1 MPDTFYT
8 MYGLILFIPLIS
20 SIAAG
25 LFGRSIGEKGAG
37 LFTSICIVITFLIC
51 CFAFIEITFFN
62 APNYLHLWT
71 WMDTGN
77 FTVSFSLLFD
87 QLTAV
92 MLIVVTSVSCL
103 VHIYSIEYMNGDP
116 HLPRFMSYLS
126 LFTFFMLILITANNI
141 LLLFIGWEGV
151 GLCSYL
157 LITFWYTRLQAN
169 KSAIKAMVVNRV
181 GDAAL
186 VLGMCLIYYT
196 YNSLD
201 YNVIFALVPYL
212 LNDTINILNFEFFT
226 INVIG
231 LLLLAAAAGKSAQL
245 FLHTWLPDAM
255 EAPTPVSALIHAAT
269 MVNLLPSFQ
278 RNLRDYYFAV
288 CENLLIFYFMNTL
301 YFL

>member
-1 MPDTFYT
+1 

-20 SIAAG
+20 CIVAG

-37 LFTSICIVITFLIC
+37 LFTSICIVITFFIC
-51 CFAFIEITFFN
+51 AFAFVEITFFN

-92 MLIVVTSVSCL
+92 MLVVVTSVSCL
-103 VHIYSIEYMNGDP
+103 VHIYSIEYMSGDP

-169 KSAIKAMVVNRV
+169 KSAIKAMIVNRV

-186 VLGMCLIYYT
+186 VLGMCLIYYS

-201 YNVIFALVPYL
+201 YNVIFALAPYL
-212 LNDTINILNFEFFT
+212 VNDTISILNFEFYT
-226 INVIG
+226 INAIG
-231 LLLLAAAAGKSAQL
+231 VLLLLGAAGKSAQL

-278 RNLRDYYFAV
+278 RNLIDNYFAV
-288 CENLLIFYFMNTL
+288 CENLLISYEYTL
-301 YFL
+301 LLNNES

>member
-1 MPDTFYT
+1 

-20 SIAAG
+20 CIVAG

-37 LFTSICIVITFLIC
+37 LFTSICIVITFFIC
-51 CFAFIEITFFN
+51 AFAFVEITFFN

-92 MLIVVTSVSCL
+92 MLVVVTSVSCL

-169 KSAIKAMVVNRV
+169 KSAIKAMIVNRV

-186 VLGMCLIYYT
+186 VLGMCLIYYS

-201 YNVIFALVPYL
+201 YNVIFALAPYL
-212 LNDTINILNFEFFT
+212 VNDTISILNFEFYT
-226 INVIG
+226 INAIG
-231 LLLLAAAAGKSAQL
+231 VLLLLGAAGKSAQL

-269 MVNLLPSFQ
+269 MVNLLPSYQ
-278 RNLRDYYFAV
+278 RNLIDNYFAV
-288 CENLLIFYFMNTL
+288 CENLLISYEYTL
-301 YFL
+301 LLNNES